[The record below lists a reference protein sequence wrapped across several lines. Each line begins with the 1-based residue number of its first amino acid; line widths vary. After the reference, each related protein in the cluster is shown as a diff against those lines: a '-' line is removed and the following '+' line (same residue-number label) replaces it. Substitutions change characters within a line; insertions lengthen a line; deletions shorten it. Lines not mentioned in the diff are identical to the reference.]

1 MTISMSLPF
10 ILPSLIG
17 CYALSEVLFYRFFSS
32 VNHWRKTVH
41 LLLIALSGIYFVLSL
56 NSVSQN
62 PILFTIDGIF
72 GVGLSFK
79 LELLNLNLILL
90 TTFVFF
96 SITLYQFSNYE
107 NTSHERSFSWFFILT
122 YVSAIGALLSNDL
135 MAFFLFFEI
144 VTFTTYGLI
153 VRERDKNPKVLKVGF
168 MYITMG
174 VFGGLLILSGIIVLY
189 AFTGAFSWD
198 VLALLY
204 LETNNQAYFV
214 SILFILGFLIKSA
227 AVPFHFWLVR
237 LYNETPYSI
246 NALSSG
252 ILTKLSAFGLLK
264 VITLIYFVSN
274 NRIGDMTP
282 ILSSIKWLGL
292 GLIVIAALTML
303 VGVGLALVEEDMR
316 KMLTYHSISQ
326 MGYILLGIG
335 IAAYLGEK
343 GALGLS
349 GSLYHM
355 VNHALFKSA
364 LFMSAGILYNIT
376 KEHSMYM
383 MGGILKKSPLLG
395 LLTLV
400 PVLGITGMVGF
411 NGYASKALIHHAV
424 TESIQ
429 YGHPAFIVLEVV
441 FILVSAGTVTS
452 FLKFYWFIFINAI
465 PTHIKKLDFK
475 PQIAWF
481 ALVIN
486 AILILLIGIFPNFLI
501 TEFYGPITLNTY
513 YNIDFVNKYLIQLD
527 YFSLLEIRG
536 MLGILILGSS
546 MFYLGIRFDL
556 FHQHLPHWLSAENL
570 FFQPIEWLFDRLPN
584 QIVQQNE
591 HRIIRADIFVYAI
604 LLTFLVIVLVISL
617 I

>member
-1 MTISMSLPF
+1 MNLIWSLPYV
-10 ILPSLIG
+10 LPSLILS
-17 CYALSEVLFYRFFSS
+17 YAFSEVVHYRFFKHIK
-32 VNHWRKTVH
+32 HWRTWAH
-41 LLLIALSGIYFVLSL
+41 ILLITGSGLFFLSL
-56 NSVSQN
+56 YSHIKSN
-62 PILFTIDGIF
+62 PIFYSIDDVF

-79 LELLNLNLILL
+79 LDLLNLHLILL
-90 TTFVFF
+90 TTFVFL
-96 SITLYQFSNYE
+96 SISIYQLSSYE
-107 NTSHERSFSWFFILT
+107 TSLHVRSFSWFYILT
-122 YVSAIGALLSNDL
+122 YVSSIGALLSNDL

-144 VTFTTYGLI
+144 VTFTTYGLV

-174 VFGGLLILSGIIVLY
+174 VFGGLLILSGIILLY
-189 AFTGAFSWD
+189 AFTGDFSWD
-198 VLALLY
+198 ALATLY
-204 LETNNQAYFV
+204 LRTGNQAMLV
-214 SILFILGFLIKSA
+214 SILFVLGFLIKSA
-227 AVPFHFWLVR
+227 TVPFHFWLVR
-237 LYNETPYSI
+237 LYQETPYSM

-264 VITLIYFVSN
+264 IITLIYITSSN
-274 NRIGDMTP
+274 LNIDLST
-282 ILSSIKWLGL
+282 ILFTIKWLGL
-292 GLIVIAALTML
+292 GLIIIAAFTMII
-303 VGVGLALVEEDMR
+303 GVGLALVEEDMR

-364 LFMSAGILYNIT
+364 LFMSAGILFNIT
-376 KEHSMYM
+376 GEHSMYM

-395 LLTLV
+395 VLTLI

-452 FLKFYWFIFINAI
+452 FLKFYWFIFINSI
-465 PTHIKKLDFK
+465 PTHIKKLNFK
-475 PQIAWF
+475 PQLAWF
-481 ALVIN
+481 ALLLN
-486 AILILLIGIFPNFLI
+486 SILIVLIGLFPSYLI
-501 TEFYGPITLNTY
+501 TNFYGPISFNTY
-513 YNIDFVNKYLIQLD
+513 YNNDFVNKYLIQLN

-536 MLGILILGSS
+536 MLGILILGSIL
-546 MFYLGIRFDL
+546 FYIGIRFDL

-570 FFQPIEWLFDRLPN
+570 FFQPIDWLFNRLPN

-591 HRIIRADIFVYAI
+591 HRIIRADIFAYAI
-604 LLTFLVIVLVISL
+604 LLTILVIVLVLSL

>member
-90 TTFVFF
+90 TTFIFF

-174 VFGGLLILSGIIVLY
+174 VFGGLLILSGIIALY

-292 GLIVIAALTML
+292 GLIIIAALTML

-383 MGGILKKSPLLG
+383 MGGILKKFPLLG

>member
-90 TTFVFF
+90 TTFIFF

-174 VFGGLLILSGIIVLY
+174 VFGGLLILSGIIALY

-264 VITLIYFVSN
+264 VITLIYFVS
-274 NRIGDMTP
+274 
-282 ILSSIKWLGL
+282 
-292 GLIVIAALTML
+292 
-303 VGVGLALVEEDMR
+303 
-316 KMLTYHSISQ
+316 
-326 MGYILLGIG
+326 
-335 IAAYLGEK
+335 
-343 GALGLS
+343 
-349 GSLYHM
+349 
-355 VNHALFKSA
+355 
-364 LFMSAGILYNIT
+364 
-376 KEHSMYM
+376 
-383 MGGILKKSPLLG
+383 
-395 LLTLV
+395 
-400 PVLGITGMVGF
+400 
-411 NGYASKALIHHAV
+411 
-424 TESIQ
+424 
-429 YGHPAFIVLEVV
+429 
-441 FILVSAGTVTS
+441 
-452 FLKFYWFIFINAI
+452 
-465 PTHIKKLDFK
+465 
-475 PQIAWF
+475 
-481 ALVIN
+481 
-486 AILILLIGIFPNFLI
+486 
-501 TEFYGPITLNTY
+501 
-513 YNIDFVNKYLIQLD
+513 
-527 YFSLLEIRG
+527 
-536 MLGILILGSS
+536 
-546 MFYLGIRFDL
+546 
-556 FHQHLPHWLSAENL
+556 
-570 FFQPIEWLFDRLPN
+570 
-584 QIVQQNE
+584 
-591 HRIIRADIFVYAI
+591 
-604 LLTFLVIVLVISL
+604 
-617 I
+617 

>member
-198 VLALLY
+198 ALALLY

-292 GLIVIAALTML
+292 GLIIIAALTML

-604 LLTFLVIVLVISL
+604 LLTFLVIVLIISL

>member
-90 TTFVFF
+90 TTFVFL

-198 VLALLY
+198 ALALLY

-292 GLIVIAALTML
+292 GLIIIAAITML

>member
-292 GLIVIAALTML
+292 GLIIIAALTML

>member
-1 MTISMSLPF
+1 MTIGMSLPYF
-10 ILPSLIG
+10 LPSLIVF
-17 CYALSEVLFYRFFSS
+17 YAFSEFLFYRFFSH
-32 VNHWRKTVH
+32 VNYWRKSVH
-41 LLLIALSGIYFVLSL
+41 LVLITLSGIYFISSL
-56 NSVSQN
+56 NLVSLS
-62 PILFTIDGIF
+62 PVLFTVEGIF

-79 LELLNLNLILL
+79 LELLNLHLILL
-90 TTFVFF
+90 TTFIFF

-122 YVSAIGALLSNDL
+122 YIASIGALLSNDL
-135 MAFFLFFEI
+135 MSFFLFFEF

-189 AFTGAFSWD
+189 ALTGGFAWD
-198 VLALLY
+198 ALALLY

-237 LYNETPYSI
+237 LYSETPYSI

-274 NRIGDMTP
+274 NRITDMNP

-292 GLIVIAALTML
+292 GLIIIAAFTML
-303 VGVGLALVEEDMR
+303 VGVGLAIVEEDMR

-383 MGGILKKSPLLG
+383 MGGILKKSPILG
-395 LLTLV
+395 LLTLI

-424 TESIQ
+424 SESIQ
-429 YGHPAFIVLEVV
+429 YGHPAFIILEIV

-452 FLKFYWFIFINAI
+452 FLKFYWFIFVNAI

-475 PQIAWF
+475 PQIAWL

-486 AILILLIGIFPNFLI
+486 AIMILLIGIFPNYLV
-501 TEFYGPITLNTY
+501 TEFYGPISSNTY

-527 YFSLLEIRG
+527 YFSLLELRG
-536 MLGILILGSS
+536 MLGILILGST

-604 LLTFLVIVLVISL
+604 LLTLLVIVLIISL

>member
-90 TTFVFF
+90 TTFIFF

-292 GLIVIAALTML
+292 GLIIIAALTML

-604 LLTFLVIVLVISL
+604 LLTFLVIVLIISL

>member
-1 MTISMSLPF
+1 MTIGMSLPYF
-10 ILPSLIG
+10 LPSLVVF
-17 CYALSEVLFYRFFSS
+17 YAFFEFLFYRFFSR
-32 VNHWRKTVH
+32 VNHWRKSVH
-41 LLLIALSGIYFVLSL
+41 LVLITLSGIYFISSL
-56 NSVSQN
+56 NLVSLS
-62 PILFTIDGIF
+62 PVLFTVEGIF

-79 LELLNLNLILL
+79 LELLNLHLILL
-90 TTFVFF
+90 TTFIFF

-107 NTSHERSFSWFFILT
+107 STSHERSFSWFFILT
-122 YVSAIGALLSNDL
+122 YIASIGALLSNDL
-135 MAFFLFFEI
+135 MAFFLFFEF

-174 VFGGLLILSGIIVLY
+174 VFGGLLILSGVIVLY
-189 AFTGAFSWD
+189 ALTGGFAWD
-198 VLALLY
+198 ALALLY

-237 LYNETPYSI
+237 LYSETPYSI

-274 NRIGDMTP
+274 NRTTDMGS
-282 ILSSIKWLGL
+282 IFSSIKWLGL
-292 GLIVIAALTML
+292 GLIIIAAFTML
-303 VGVGLALVEEDMR
+303 VGVGLAIVEEDMR

-383 MGGILKKSPLLG
+383 MGGILKKSPILG
-395 LLTLV
+395 LLTLI

-429 YGHPAFIVLEVV
+429 YGHPAFIILEIV

-452 FLKFYWFIFINAI
+452 FLKFYWFIFVNAI

-475 PQIAWF
+475 PQIAWLT
-481 ALVIN
+481 LVIN
-486 AILILLIGIFPNFLI
+486 AIMILLIGIFPNYLV
-501 TEFYGPITLNTY
+501 TEFYGPISSNTY

-527 YFSLLEIRG
+527 YFSLLELRG
-536 MLGILILGSS
+536 MLGILILGST

-604 LLTFLVIVLVISL
+604 LLTLLVIVLIISL

>member
-198 VLALLY
+198 ALALLY

>member
-501 TEFYGPITLNTY
+501 TEFYGTITLNTY

-604 LLTFLVIVLVISL
+604 LLTFLVIVLIISL

>member
-1 MTISMSLPF
+1 
-10 ILPSLIG
+10 
-17 CYALSEVLFYRFFSS
+17 
-32 VNHWRKTVH
+32 
-41 LLLIALSGIYFVLSL
+41 
-56 NSVSQN
+56 
-62 PILFTIDGIF
+62 
-72 GVGLSFK
+72 
-79 LELLNLNLILL
+79 
-90 TTFVFF
+90 
-96 SITLYQFSNYE
+96 
-107 NTSHERSFSWFFILT
+107 
-122 YVSAIGALLSNDL
+122 
-135 MAFFLFFEI
+135 
-144 VTFTTYGLI
+144 
-153 VRERDKNPKVLKVGF
+153 
-168 MYITMG
+168 
-174 VFGGLLILSGIIVLY
+174 
-189 AFTGAFSWD
+189 
-198 VLALLY
+198 
-204 LETNNQAYFV
+204 
-214 SILFILGFLIKSA
+214 
-227 AVPFHFWLVR
+227 
-237 LYNETPYSI
+237 
-246 NALSSG
+246 
-252 ILTKLSAFGLLK
+252 
-264 VITLIYFVSN
+264 ITLIYFVSN

-292 GLIVIAALTML
+292 GLIIIAALTML

>member
-90 TTFVFF
+90 TAFIFF

-604 LLTFLVIVLVISL
+604 LLTFLVIVLIISL

>member
-90 TTFVFF
+90 TTFIFF

-292 GLIVIAALTML
+292 GLIIIAALTML

-501 TEFYGPITLNTY
+501 TEFYGTITLNTY

-604 LLTFLVIVLVISL
+604 LLTFLVIVLIISL

>member
-90 TTFVFF
+90 TTFIFF

-292 GLIVIAALTML
+292 GLIIIAALTML

-501 TEFYGPITLNTY
+501 TEFYGTITLNTY

>member
-90 TTFVFF
+90 TTFIFF

-501 TEFYGPITLNTY
+501 TEFYGTITLNTY

>member
-10 ILPSLIG
+10 ILPSLLG
-17 CYALSEVLFYRFFSS
+17 FYALSEVLFYRFFSS

-41 LLLIALSGIYFVLSL
+41 LLLITLSGIYFILSL

-79 LELLNLNLILL
+79 LELLNLHLILL
-90 TTFVFF
+90 TTFIFF

-168 MYITMG
+168 MYISMG

-189 AFTGAFSWD
+189 ALTGGYAWD
-198 VLALLY
+198 SLALLY

-214 SILFILGFLIKSA
+214 SSLFILGFLIKSA

-274 NRIGDMTP
+274 SRITDMSP

-292 GLIVIAALTML
+292 GLIIIAAFTML

-383 MGGILKKSPLLG
+383 MGGILKKSPILS
-395 LLTLV
+395 LLTLI

-429 YGHPAFIVLEVV
+429 YGHPAFIVLEIV

-475 PQIAWF
+475 PQFAWF

-486 AILILLIGIFPNFLI
+486 AIMILVIGIFPNYLV
-501 TEFYGPITLNTY
+501 TEFYGPISLNTY

-536 MLGILILGSS
+536 MLGILILGSA

-556 FHQHLPHWLSAENL
+556 FHQHLPHWLNAENL

-591 HRIIRADIFVYAI
+591 HRIIRADILLYAI
-604 LLTFLVIVLVISL
+604 LLTFLVIVLIISL